1 MTDLQGLWHGAR
13 RLLPWMIDLRRAIHQ
28 EPELGMEEFRT
39 AARMVETLRE
49 LDIPCQSGVAGTG
62 VVGLLEGRAPGPC
75 VALRADMDAL
85 PLDEAN
91 DVPYRSTL
99 PGRMHACGHDAHCAV
114 QLGAARLLAERRHFA
129 G

>member
-49 LDIPCQSGVAGTG
+49 LDIPCQSGVAGAG
-62 VVGLLEGRAPGPC
+62 VVG
-75 VALRADMDAL
+75 
-85 PLDEAN
+85 
-91 DVPYRSTL
+91 
-99 PGRMHACGHDAHCAV
+99 AV
-114 QLGAARLLAERRHFA
+114 VGAVGGLGAAAGTLSTAGEAPGTMVRRPA
-129 G
+129 AASAS